1 MRSLIFATTALVGLS
16 LGMAVNSRP
25 AQAIGCLSG
34 GAAGALAGHMA
45 GHGILGAIGGCVAG
59 HAWHKHRLNQ
69 DAYQDNDFLH
79 AELQPTGPGLEPQP
93 VLPVGS
99 HLEARS

>member
-1 MRSLIFATTALVGLS
+1 MRALIVATTALVGLS
-16 LGMAVNSRP
+16 FGMAVNSRP

-45 GHGILGAIGGCVAG
+45 GHGILGAVGGCVAG

-69 DAYQDNDFLH
+69 DAYQDND
-79 AELQPTGPGLEPQP
+79 
-93 VLPVGS
+93 S
-99 HLEARS
+99 YMRSRSQQDPDWNRNRYYK